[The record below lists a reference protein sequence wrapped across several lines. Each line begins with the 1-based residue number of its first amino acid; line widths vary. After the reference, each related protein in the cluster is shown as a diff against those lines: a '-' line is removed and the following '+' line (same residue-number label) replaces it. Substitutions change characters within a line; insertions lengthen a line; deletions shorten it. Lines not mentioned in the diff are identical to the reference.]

1 MNPLHALFQ
10 QAPWRLAGLRAY
22 PEIRLYWITRGQ
34 GRVSIDAV
42 TRGFG
47 PNMLIF
53 APPGSVHALSPT
65 AGCQGFAITMSP
77 NLLLDMPDHPLLLR
91 SETVIEQG
99 ELSGLLERIRT
110 ESAGDDPS
118 AWTATLGYLALLSVW
133 IARHAARNEWDT
145 ETRPDASIRLAR
157 RFLHQLETDISASPS
172 VASIARRLDVTATHL
187 GRVCHKVFA
196 SQASRMVQERQVLE
210 ARYLLCDT
218 GLRIGEI
225 AQRSGVSAPATF
237 TRLFQRHT
245 GMTPRAFRQRMSQP
259 GDAIPS
265 ARR

>member
-34 GRVSIDAV
+34 GRISIDAV

-53 APPGSVHALSPT
+53 TPPGSVHALSPT
-65 AGCQGFAITMSP
+65 AGCQGFVITMSP

-110 ESAGDDPS
+110 ESAGDDPAS
-118 AWTATLGYLALLSVW
+118 WKATLGYLALLSVW
-133 IARHAARNEWDT
+133 IARHAPRNDWDT
-145 ETRPDASIRLAR
+145 ETRPNAGIRLAR
-157 RFLHQLETDISASPS
+157 RFLHQLEADISTGPS
-172 VASIARRLDVTATHL
+172 VASIAARLDVTATHL
-187 GRVCHKVFA
+187 GRVCHKVFGN
-196 SQASRMVQERQVLE
+196 QATKMVQERQVLE
-210 ARYLLCDT
+210 ARYLLSDT
-218 GLRIGEI
+218 GLRISEI
-225 AQRSGVSAPATF
+225 AKRAGVSASATF

-245 GMTPRAFRQRMSQP
+245 GMTPRAFRQRVSHP
-259 GDAIPS
+259 RDAMPS